1 MVGTSEALVSPSWK
15 AVPNAPRVVDEVM
28 KEPTYQSNSPYGEF
42 PPERLYAFV
51 QLVLEWL
58 ATFSDFP
65 ILGRALCLT

>member
-1 MVGTSEALVSPSWK
+1 
-15 AVPNAPRVVDEVM
+15 M
-28 KEPTYQSNSPYGEF
+28 KEPTYQSNSPYGEL